1 MEPFDSATGLE
12 SAFGPAMDGIVRLG
26 DGLDR
31 IATEP
36 ALHRQSKRFRLES
49 LDREPDIA
57 PRMVRIQI
65 PQKGSAFSQ
74 KSSIAYLEPT
84 KSAAPQGSRGRCL
97 PPLGRT
103 HRTGPRK
110 SLPASGNGTARL
122 DEVGRN
128 DPCLGSSYSRKRKPV
143 DSLAQALESKPQFRC
158 TQPRT
163 QRTQRGSNHH
173 LGSHQGL
180 GL

>member
-1 MEPFDSATGLE
+1 MAAHVALESFDSSTGLE

-36 ALHRQSKRFRLES
+36 AFYGQGQGFRLES

-57 PRMVRIQI
+57 SGLDRIQTYRI
-65 PQKGSAFSQ
+65 DGGLSHEPHSDN
-74 KSSIAYLEPT
+74 LEPT
-84 KSAAPQGSRGRCL
+84 KPAASQESSRRFL

-103 HRTGPRK
+103 HRAGPRK
-110 SLPASGNGTARL
+110 SPPASGDGTTRL

-128 DPCLGSSYSRKRKPV
+128 DSSLGTSHSRKRKPV
-143 DSLAQALESKPQFRC
+143 DPMAQALESKPQFRC

-163 QRTQRGSNHH
+163 
-173 LGSHQGL
+173 
-180 GL
+180 